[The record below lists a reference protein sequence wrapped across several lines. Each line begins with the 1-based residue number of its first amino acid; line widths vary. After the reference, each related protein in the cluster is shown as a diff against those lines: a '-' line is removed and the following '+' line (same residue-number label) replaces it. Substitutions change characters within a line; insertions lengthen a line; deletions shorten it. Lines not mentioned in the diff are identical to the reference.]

1 MKVKV
6 VRDDL
11 VEQKITEHE
20 FQKSLTVSEL
30 LDELGVEKQEVLV
43 AREGQIISESHEVR
57 DGDELNVFDVVAG
70 G

>member
-11 VEQKITEHE
+11 VDRTVTEHE
-20 FQKSLTVSEL
+20 VESGLTVSEL
-30 LDELGVEKQEVLV
+30 LDTLGIEKQEVLV
-43 AREGQIISESHEVR
+43 AREGQIISESHEIA
-57 DGDELNVFDVVAG
+57 DGDELNVFDVIAG